1 MAVIH
6 MRIDNRL
13 IHGQVTVTWVS
24 AINTDHLMVVND
36 DVANDQIQKVLLPK
50 AARGVKTTVQSVADA
65 LAYTADPSHERERI
79 MIIAKFPDDGLRLL
93 QGGVKPAEVNVG
105 NQAPRPGTKFTMVTK
120 SIAVT
125 TDDAATYHAIA
136 NLGYE
141 LQCRMLPTDRK
152 ENFINL
158 LGKKKL

>member
-1 MAVIH
+1 

-24 AINTDHLMVVND
+24 AINANHLMVVND
-36 DVANDQIQKVLLPK
+36 DVANDPIQKVLLPK
-50 AARGVKTTVQSVADA
+50 AARGVKTTVLSVEDA
-65 LAYTADPSHERERI
+65 LAYVADAAHAEERI
-79 MIIAKFPDDGLRLL
+79 MILAKFPQDGLRLL
-93 QGGVKPAEVNVG
+93 QGGLNPEEVNVG

-125 TDDAATYHAIA
+125 NEDAVIYRAIA
-136 NLGYE
+136 DLGYP

-158 LGKKKL
+158 LEKKKL